1 MEWDSTAVELEITQ
15 GHVLAAATKGESGEI
30 YYFTIEEGES
40 DNKHSSREAYLY
52 KADYAGNT
60 IVKTQLDTTK

>member
-30 YYFTIEEGES
+30 FYFTIEEGES
-40 DNKHSSREAYLY
+40 DNK
-52 KADYAGNT
+52 
-60 IVKTQLDTTK
+60 